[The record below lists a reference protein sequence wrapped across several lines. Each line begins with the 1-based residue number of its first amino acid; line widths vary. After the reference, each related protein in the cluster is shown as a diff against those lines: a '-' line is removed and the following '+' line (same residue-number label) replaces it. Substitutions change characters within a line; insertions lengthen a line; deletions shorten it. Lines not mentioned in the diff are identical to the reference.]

1 MWEQF
6 GATAIYSAIGGG
18 FGVLIGGLLALPF
31 RNSKIGSMMA
41 TVLTVAGAIIGVSVA
56 EPLLKPYIGQYLPT
70 PPAAK
75 DPVDAQIDAT
85 FKELET
91 LPTFAA
97 ILKRE
102 PDLNDSLEAKFR
114 DVAANAGST
123 DEARQMA
130 FSAAYDEV
138 AVRFLV
144 YLKRSRV
151 EDLVAYFS
159 ETNDDLIYLSASDP
173 QFCFESMYDAGA
185 LAALELDEMKA
196 KYGIERFNRQQELAA
211 RVIENA
217 YDEIPAYDT
226 DVGAAALGRASG
238 VLLAELGLENIGMVS
253 EITVAMT
260 PEDFKLV
267 CDASIAMN
275 NSLLGEADAAAA
287 IRYIFTQAG

>member
-6 GATAIYSAIGGG
+6 GAAAVYGAIGGG
-18 FGVLIGGLLALPF
+18 FGALIGGLLALPF

-56 EPLLKPYIGQYLPT
+56 EPLLKPYIGQYLPL

-75 DPVDAQIDAT
+75 DPVEAQLDET
-85 FKELET
+85 FKELEK

-102 PDLNDSLEAKFR
+102 PELRDALEGKFR
-114 DVAANAGST
+114 EIAASAGSA
-123 DEARQMA
+123 DEAGPMA

-138 AVRFLV
+138 AARFLD
-144 YLKRSRV
+144 YLKRSRDD
-151 EDLVAYFS
+151 DLVAYFS
-159 ETNDDLIYLSASDP
+159 ETNDHLIYLSASDP

-185 LAALELDEMKA
+185 LAALDLDEMKA

-217 YDEIPAYDT
+217 YDEIPDYDA
-226 DVGAAALGRASG
+226 DAGAAALVRAG
-238 VLLAELGLENIGMVS
+238 QVLLAELGLGKMGMVS
-253 EITVAMT
+253 GTVAAST

-267 CDASIAMN
+267 CDASISMN

-287 IRYIFTQAG
+287 IRHIFTQAG